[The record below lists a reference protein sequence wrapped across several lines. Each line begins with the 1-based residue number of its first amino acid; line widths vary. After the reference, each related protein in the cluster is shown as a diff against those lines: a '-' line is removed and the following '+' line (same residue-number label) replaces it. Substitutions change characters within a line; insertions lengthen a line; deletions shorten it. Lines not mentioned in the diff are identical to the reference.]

1 MSDPVT
7 VVTVATA
14 VVCALVGGAFFAFSN
29 WVMDAL
35 ARRPNR
41 EGIAAMQ
48 AINVTVIN
56 PTFMA
61 ALFGV
66 VLPCVGLAVWAVA
79 SLGNG
84 AGAGWVL
91 AGSLLYTV
99 GCAGLTMVANVPLNN
114 ELARQDPDDPRA
126 VEVWQRFLSRWTTWN
141 TARTVAALAAAA
153 LLIIGAIA
161 GR

>member
-1 MSDPVT
+1 M
-7 VVTVATA
+7 
-14 VVCALVGGAFFAFSN
+14 G
-29 WVMDAL
+29 
-35 ARRPNR
+35 RR
-41 EGIAAMQ
+41 
-48 AINVTVIN
+48 V
-56 PTFMA
+56 
-61 ALFGV
+61 
-66 VLPCVGLAVWAVA
+66 
-79 SLGNG
+79 LGNE

-126 VEVWQRFLSRWTTWN
+126 VEVWQRFLSRWTMWN
-141 TARTVAALAAAA
+141 TVRTVAALAAAA